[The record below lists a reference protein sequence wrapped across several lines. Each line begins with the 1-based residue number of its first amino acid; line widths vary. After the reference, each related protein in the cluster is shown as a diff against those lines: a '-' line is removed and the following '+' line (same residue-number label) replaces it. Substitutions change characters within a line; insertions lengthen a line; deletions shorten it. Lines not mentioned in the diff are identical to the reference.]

1 MSPLENKILELL
13 PLLSEEAKNRAR
25 FILGNKVVKKRKRL
39 PIVDDAKINLMI
51 MKSMKLTKK
60 QE

>member
-39 PIVDDAKINLMI
+39 PLISPEELRLKLLKY
-51 MKSMKLTKK
+51 MK
-60 QE
+60 